1 MAVRIDLLL
10 VERGLVE
17 SRAKAK
23 AAIDAGNVTVDGVVI
38 TRASTKVA
46 PDADIAAFPAFE
58 YVSRAGLKLAHALER
73 FNTVQI
79 SGKASLDIGASTG
92 GFSDVLLRA
101 GASHVYAVDVG
112 RDQLHASL
120 RNDPRITSLEATD
133 ARHLT
138 AEIFSEPPQIVVCD
152 ASFIALE
159 KLLSVPLALAD
170 QDADFVGLFKPQFQ
184 VGRANIGRGGIVRD
198 IDAVDAAWNEFENW
212 LSSQDWTCRAR
223 VDSPIRGGDGNREF
237 LFHAQRSKS

>member
-1 MAVRIDLLL
+1 M
-10 VERGLVE
+10 VEKGLVE

-46 PDADIAAFPAFE
+46 SNADIEAVPAFE
-58 YVSRAGLKLAHALER
+58 YVSRAGLKLAHALKL
-73 FNTVQI
+73 FDTVQI
-79 SGKASLDIGASTG
+79 AGKTCLDIGASTG

-101 GASHVYAVDVG
+101 GASHVWAVDVG

-120 RNDPRITSLEATD
+120 QNDARITSLEATD
-133 ARHLT
+133 ARHLST
-138 AEIFSEPPQIVVCD
+138 EQISEPPQIVVCD

-159 KLLSVPLALAD
+159 KLLSVPLSLAD
-170 QDADFVGLFKPQFQ
+170 KNADFVGLFKPQFQ

-198 IDAVDAAWNEFENW
+198 IDAVDAAWDAFVDW
-212 LSSQDWTCRAR
+212 LSTQDWTCLER
-223 VDSPIRGGDGNREF
+223 VDSPIRGGDGNSEF
-237 LFHAQRSKS
+237 LFHAQRSTT

>member
-1 MAVRIDLLL
+1 MLQRIDQLL
-10 VERGLVE
+10 VELGHFE
-17 SRAKAK
+17 SRAKAR
-23 AAIDAGNVTVDGVVI
+23 AAIEAAKVKVDGQTI
-38 TRASTKVA
+38 TKASTKVA
-46 PDADIAAFPAFE
+46 PDADIEAVPAFE
-58 YVSRAGLKLAHALER
+58 YVSRAGLKLAHALDL
-73 FNTVQI
+73 FDTIQI
-79 SGKASLDIGASTG
+79 AGKACLDIGASTG

-101 GASHVYAVDVG
+101 GALHVWAVDVG

-120 RNDPRITSLEATD
+120 RNDPRVTSLEATD

-198 IDAVDAAWNEFENW
+198 IDAVDAAWNEFEIW
-212 LSSQDWTCRAR
+212 LSTQDWTCRER

-237 LFHAQRSKS
+237 LFHARRNNS